1 MQSMIHSFLAEE
13 KPLGTAP
20 TDLDQFDVQE
30 PEGGKKA
37 RRLATKTRHHFKP
50 AASQSCEANFCDV
63 VEFVMRFHEFWR
75 VVRVPSL
82 SSAASLGWYVF
93 FWNLSKVA
101 FRLYQHRSSHLTSDC
116 WSVLFSRSTK
126 LSMTFQTFL
135 LCFCH
140 FSNVWSDVERFE

>member
-63 VEFVMRFHEFWR
+63 VEFVMRFHEF
-75 VVRVPSL
+75 
-82 SSAASLGWYVF
+82 
-93 FWNLSKVA
+93 
-101 FRLYQHRSSHLTSDC
+101 
-116 WSVLFSRSTK
+116 
-126 LSMTFQTFL
+126 
-135 LCFCH
+135 
-140 FSNVWSDVERFE
+140 